1 MKRVLRIAYRLQ
13 SNGVQ
18 STNFSW
24 AFLLIDKNPT
34 EVGTLNACLLATMS
48 NLLGFGQ
55 TSQTQHRNHSKQ
67 WPGRKYHEGIAPAH
81 KPLDTRNQ
89 LNRNRRQQ
97 KSQTRLNRQGGADV
111 LWIRSEEHTS
121 ELQSPCNLV

>member
-34 EVGTLNACLLATMS
+34 EVGTLNACLLATMG

-67 WPGRKYHEGIAPAH
+67 WAGRENHEGVSPAH

-89 LNRNRRQQ
+89 FDRNRRQQ
-97 KSQTRLNRQGGADV
+97 KSQTRLNRQGGTDV
-111 LWIRSEEHTS
+111 LRIA
-121 ELQSPCNLV
+121 

>member
-34 EVGTLNACLLATMS
+34 EVGTLNACLLATMG
-48 NLLGFGQ
+48 NLLSFRQ
-55 TSQTQHRNHSKQ
+55 RAQPQHRNHSKQ
-67 WPGRKYHEGIAPAH
+67 WPGRENHKSVSPAH
-81 KPLDTRNQ
+81 EPFDAWNQ
-89 LNRNRRQQ
+89 FDRNRRQQ
-97 KSQTRLNRQGGADV
+97 KSQTRLNRQ
-111 LWIRSEEHTS
+111 
-121 ELQSPCNLV
+121 